1 MLSQHAPLPYSTLKL
16 NSYYMNL
23 FFELVFRHS
32 PILGILICDTQTWKN
47 VNVQCQSCAVF
58 PCLITI
64 ALSGSF
70 SAYSSAN
77 ESSSNLLLLS
87 DHPFASPSSAAQTT
101 DTPACERDARRRRV
115 RAKWPQ
121 LVSRQ
126 THIKRPHACIAMLLN
141 CQ

>member
-1 MLSQHAPLPYSTLKL
+1 MLNQHALPPYSTLKF

-23 FFELVFRHS
+23 FFEPVFRYL
-32 PILGILICDTQTWKN
+32 PILGILIRHTQTWKN
-47 VNVQCQSCAVF
+47 VNVQCQSCVLF
-58 PCLITI
+58 PHLITI

-70 SAYSSAN
+70 SACSSTN
-77 ESSSNLLLLS
+77 EFSFNLLLPS
-87 DHPFASPSSAAQTT
+87 YHPFVSPSSAAQTT
-101 DTPACERDARRRRV
+101 DTPAYERDARRRRV

-126 THIKRPHACIAMLLN
+126 IHVKRPHACITMLLN